1 MNFRELWVR
10 WIVTPNSDEY
20 FNWVVKPSPQSS
32 KQENSMFPTK
42 RSPGDGMSRVAYTTP
57 KESCSKKSSVYIVKG
72 SNFRPTGKKIR
83 KATKSKLLKPTT
95 ITSRIYWIP
104 QQTLTFPPWV
114 SVSSPLSS
122 QWKRTMDNVGISP
135 LKENGEGE
143 AVHDSRKK
151 ADLLLEEFKSVFT
164 QEDL

>member
-1 MNFRELWVR
+1 
-10 WIVTPNSDEY
+10 
-20 FNWVVKPSPQSS
+20 
-32 KQENSMFPTK
+32 MFPTK

-57 KESCSKKSSVYIVKG
+57 KESCSKKSSVYIVKEIN
-72 SNFRPTGKKIR
+72 SRPTGKKIR

-122 QWKRTMDNVGISP
+122 Q
-135 LKENGEGE
+135 
-143 AVHDSRKK
+143 
-151 ADLLLEEFKSVFT
+151 
-164 QEDL
+164 

>member
-20 FNWVVKPSPQSS
+20 FNWVMKPSPQSS

-57 KESCSKKSSVYIVKG
+57 KESCSRKSSVYIVKG
-72 SNFRPTGKKIR
+72 SNSRPTGKKIR

-122 QWKRTMDNVGISP
+122 QWKRTMWESLP
-135 LKENGEGE
+135 W
-143 AVHDSRKK
+143 RKMAK
-151 ADLLLEEFKSVFT
+151 GRPCMIAERRPTSC
-164 QEDL
+164 